1 MVVYVLFKK
10 DSLVDISQIMGIFF
24 EESEAEKAQ
33 RYYTS
38 TSTQNSVYYKYEPYK
53 VQLAF
58 EVVGG
63 KK

>member
-33 RYYTS
+33 RYYTN

-53 VQLAF
+53 VQLVF
-58 EVVGG
+58 ETTGR
-63 KK
+63 